1 MLVKDY
7 PLSHYGAD
15 DSLINIISN
24 HLLTPGPGYGLI
36 ASVNTTRQQPDSEDA
51 WSSRLSRQPDKS
63 YEQQAD
69 DKKLKQTLGKMY
81 RINVVCTTSTRNK
94 GESQH

>member
-7 PLSHYGAD
+7 ILLHHEAD
-15 DSLINIISN
+15 DSSINIISN
-24 HLLTPGPGYGLI
+24 YLLTIGLDCGLI

-51 WSSRLSRQPDKS
+51 GSSWSSRQPAKS

-69 DKKLKQTLGKMY
+69 DRK
-81 RINVVCTTSTRNK
+81 
-94 GESQH
+94 

>member
-7 PLSHYGAD
+7 ILLHHGAD

-24 HLLTPGPGYGLI
+24 YLLTIGPDYGLI

-51 WSSRLSRQPDKS
+51 GPVRLSSQPVRHTNNRQP
-63 YEQQAD
+63 
-69 DKKLKQTLGKMY
+69 T
-81 RINVVCTTSTRNK
+81 
-94 GESQH
+94 ESS

>member
-63 YEQQAD
+63 YENQAD
-69 DKKLKQTLGKMY
+69 DKAVDKMY
-81 RINVVCTTSTRNK
+81 RLKVVCTTSKR
-94 GESQH
+94 Q

>member
-7 PLSHYGAD
+7 ILLHHGAD

-24 HLLTPGPGYGLI
+24 YLLTIGPDYGLI

-51 WSSRLSRQPDKS
+51 GVIPVK
-63 YEQQAD
+63 
-69 DKKLKQTLGKMY
+69 
-81 RINVVCTTSTRNK
+81 
-94 GESQH
+94 

>member
-7 PLSHYGAD
+7 ILLHHEAD

-24 HLLTPGPGYGLI
+24 YLLTIGQGYGLI

-51 WSSRLSRQPDKS
+51 GPVRLSSQPVRHTNNRQP
-63 YEQQAD
+63 
-69 DKKLKQTLGKMY
+69 T
-81 RINVVCTTSTRNK
+81 
-94 GESQH
+94 ESS